1 MLLRLFLLFTV
12 VPLVELVL
20 LIRIGE
26 LLGALPTVGLVAVTG
41 FVGAWLARREG
52 ARSWRAVRDE
62 LARGNVPGEQL
73 LHTLLIVISG
83 ALLVTPGVL
92 TDAVG
97 LSFLL
102 APVRALVVRAA
113 RRRLARGLESGTI
126 RIFAGSTGPF
136 GGPGDGGSGVSPGT
150 GTGTEDRTPD
160 GWHRRSPEEPEDDR
174 DEPGRD
180 TGRVVEL

>member
-1 MLLRLFLLFTV
+1 MLVRLFLLFTA

-26 LLGALPTVGLVAVTG
+26 WLGAVPTVGLVAVTG

-52 ARSWRAVRDE
+52 ARSWGAVRDE
-62 LARGNVPGEQL
+62 LARGSVPGEQL

-97 LSFLL
+97 ISLL
-102 APVRALVVRAA
+102 LPPARELVVRAA
-113 RRRLARGLESGTI
+113 RRRLARGLESGTV
-126 RIFAGSTGPF
+126 RVFTSGGPFAGGPDAA
-136 GGPGDGGSGVSPGT
+136 GPGQGT
-150 GTGTEDRTPD
+150 GGDEEETPD
-160 GWHRRSPEEPEDDR
+160 GWQRRPPREPDDER
-174 DEPGRD
+174 DDSGPD
-180 TGRVVEL
+180 SGRVVEI